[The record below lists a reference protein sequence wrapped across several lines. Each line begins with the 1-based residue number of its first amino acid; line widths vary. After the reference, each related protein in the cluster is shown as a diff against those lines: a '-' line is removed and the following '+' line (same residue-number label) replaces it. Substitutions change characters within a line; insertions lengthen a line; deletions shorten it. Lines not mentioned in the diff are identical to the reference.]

1 MMKRILKNSESG
13 NARADATMLIM
24 LLFFGSVAYV
34 ALTTNPVYI
43 GVGEGQR
50 APALAGSVYNGGAW
64 VDYNLNSSYNDSWA
78 EGSSEGDWTIVEFL
92 DINCGYCKKG
102 ATTIAENAE
111 LIDNSPATGRA
122 NVKFLAVAISLPL
135 GGEEYTKENVVSF
148 RANYGHEFYYMDG
161 MMDDTQKDTWQIKAT
176 PTYFMIKPN
185 GVIAW
190 ASPEHSDEDVW
201 EAYGRLVTVIE
212 GA

>member
-1 MMKRILKNSESG
+1 MKRRLRNSESG
-13 NARADATMLIM
+13 DARADATMLIM
-24 LLFFGSVAYV
+24 VLFFGSLAYV
-34 ALTTNPVYI
+34 AMTTNPVYI
-43 GVGEGQR
+43 GVSEGQR

-64 VDYNLNSSYNDSWA
+64 IDYNLNSSYNESWV
-78 EGSSEGDWTIVEFL
+78 EGSSEGDWTIVEFM

-102 ATTIAENAE
+102 ATTIADNAQ

-122 NVKFLAVAISLPL
+122 NVKFIAVAISLPL
-135 GGEEYTKENVVSF
+135 GGEEYTRENVVNF

-176 PTYFMIKPN
+176 PTYFMIQPN

-190 ASPEHSDEDVW
+190 AGPEHSDEDVW
-201 EAYGRLVTVIE
+201 DAYGRLVPKIE